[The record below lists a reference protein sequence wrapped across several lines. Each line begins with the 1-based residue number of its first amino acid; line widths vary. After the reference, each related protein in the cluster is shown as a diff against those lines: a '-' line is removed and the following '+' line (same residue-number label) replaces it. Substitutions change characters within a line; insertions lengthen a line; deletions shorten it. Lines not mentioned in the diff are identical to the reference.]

1 MVVPLALFLL
11 GIGLLGIGYLFW
23 RNYQM
28 TKTLKEELD
37 NLKEVQEVLI
47 TKAALKGRDEERQRL
62 ARDWHD
68 GLGNVLSTA
77 RLITDTLTTDNPAQL
92 KVIQNLLEDSH
103 TLSKSIIRNLQ
114 STSLHSYED
123 LIDYLKTLQSRL
135 ALGAIDL
142 QYDVSPSNRFT
153 QLSPED
159 KWHFYNILQELISNI
174 IKHAHAT
181 TISIIVVEKQKLIL
195 SVIDNGIG
203 FDPTQSP
210 IPKTIGERVYLLN
223 GQLRIRKQQPQGT
236 AISIEIG

>member
-11 GIGLLGIGYLFW
+11 CIGILGYLFW
-23 RNYQM
+23 RNHQR

-103 TLSKSIIRNLQ
+103 QLSKSIIRDLQ
-114 STSLHSYED
+114 ITPMHSYED

-142 QYDVSPSNRFT
+142 QYTISPSKRFN
-153 QLSPED
+153 QLSPEE

-174 IKHAHAT
+174 IKHAEAS
-181 TISIIVVEKQKLIL
+181 TIEITLEEQKKLIL
-195 SVIDNGIG
+195 SVNDNGIG
-203 FDPTQSP
+203 FTPTQTS

-223 GQLRIRKQQPQGT
+223 GQLRIRKRQPQGT
-236 AISIEIG
+236 AVSVEIR